1 MSNMEGSVAGDIE
14 SKIDAESKVD
24 LESKIDTQSKV
35 DAADQKAGEEANQ
48 DNPDNAPD
56 QPKPEPGQESA
67 FVDDTNPVE
76 NAEGSALID
85 MDQPEGQEQ

>member
-1 MSNMEGSVAGDIE
+1 MSNVRKSSNSVSKKKSTGKKSIKNQNSKMSNMEGSVAGDIE

-35 DAADQKAGEEANQ
+35 DAADQKAGEEAKQ

-56 QPKPEPGQESA
+56 QPKPEPG
-67 FVDDTNPVE
+67 
-76 NAEGSALID
+76 
-85 MDQPEGQEQ
+85 